1 MASREEKHL
10 EAATEMML
18 LRINEMKM
26 SLTNLLMRI
35 EHDHQNISFPDV
47 LDAFAVISGQV
58 NCKLQESLPGWMEVD
73 GNSMLLFLDECPDET
88 AEIW

>member
-1 MASREEKHL
+1 MIFLSVESYARSCSKMATREEKL
-10 EAATEMML
+10 LDNATEMML
-18 LRINEMKM
+18 LRINEMKV

-58 NCKLQESLPGWMEVD
+58 SSVC
-73 GNSMLLFLDECPDET
+73 
-88 AEIW
+88 